1 MTRILITECKQE
13 VSSFN
18 PVGSHYEDFVTYRGP
33 RHLDYHR
40 SVRDEVGGALAVLDA
55 TDVELV
61 SAFGARA
68 MTSGGTL
75 AGADFERLAGEFLD
89 GVRSAGEVD
98 AAYFCLHGAMS
109 AEQESDPE
117 GYLLD
122 ESRKILGESVPIVV
136 SLDLHGILTDRMLRL
151 SDAVVI
157 YHTYPHVD
165 FYETGQRAARLLMR
179 IVREGVRPVTAR
191 VKIPALVRG
200 DELITETGLIGHC
213 IRQSQQIEAQPWGLS
228 AGMLIGNPFTD
239 VPELRSNSLVVTDG
253 DEDAARQRAVELAE
267 VFWQYHE
274 QMQVPLTGLPESVS
288 LANQIEGTTI
298 LMDAAD
304 ATSSGASGDSNAILR
319 ELVETGYQ
327 GRALLPVVDPPA
339 VAQAF
344 QAGVGATIRTTLG
357 GALDPARFPPLEREC
372 DVRLLSDGRFLSE
385 SFRQPW
391 NSGPTAVLQAG
402 ELTVVASTRPVSLYD
417 RSFFL
422 AHGQNPRNFDL
433 VVVKSPHCEPHM
445 FADWCDRLVNV
456 DAPGAT
462 SANVRGL
469 GHVVCERPIF
479 PLDEIPQYH
488 PQADLF
494 RRGDT

>member
-18 PVGSHYEDFVTYRGP
+18 PAASHYDDFVTYRGQQ
-33 RHLDYHR
+33 HLDYHR
-40 SVRDEVGGALAVLDA
+40 TVRDEVGGALTVFDA
-55 TDVELV
+55 ADVELV
-61 SAFGARA
+61 PAFGARA

-75 AGADFERLAGEFLD
+75 DHADFKQLSGEFLD
-89 GVRSAGEVD
+89 SVTQAGSVD

-117 GYLLD
+117 GFLLQQAR
-122 ESRKILGESVPIVV
+122 EILGDTVPIIV
-136 SLDLHGILTDRMLRL
+136 SLDLHGILTDRMLRF
-151 SDAVVI
+151 SDAVVV

-179 IVREGVRPVTAR
+179 VIQDGVQPVTAR

-200 DELITETGLIGHC
+200 DELITETGLFGNC
-213 IRQSQQIEAQPWGLS
+213 IRQAQQIESQPWGLS

-253 DEDAARQRAVELAE
+253 DEEAARQHAVALAE
-267 VFWQYHE
+267 LFWQHHE
-274 QMQVPLTGLPESVS
+274 QMQVPLTSLSDS
-288 LANQIEGTTI
+288 IRLANETEGTTI

-319 ELVETGYQ
+319 ELVASEYHR
-327 GRALLPVVDPPA
+327 RALLPIVDPPA
-339 VAQAF
+339 VERALE
-344 QAGVGATIRTTLG
+344 AGIGGTIRTTLG
-357 GALDPARFPPLEREC
+357 GALDPARFPPVEREC
-372 DVRLLSDGRFLSE
+372 VVRLLSDGCFLSE

-391 NSGPTAVLQAG
+391 NSGPTAVLESGA
-402 ELTVVASTRPVSLYD
+402 LTVVASTKPVSLYD

-422 AHGQNPRNFDL
+422 AHGQNPQHFDL

-462 SANVRGL
+462 SANVRAL
-469 GHVVCERPIF
+469 GHVVCERPVF
-479 PLDEIPQYH
+479 PLDEIPQYQ
-488 PQADLF
+488 PSADLF
-494 RRGDT
+494 RR